1 VLEDQQPEHV
11 HREPQRAHDQHQRR
25 VIDGL
30 RHGEP
35 LQRLHGHGEAERGEE
50 HGVSQRA
57 HHLRAAHAVREAP
70 RARATRHPRR
80 RQPDAQRQ
88 NVRQHVEG
96 VRHQRDGVAHV
107 PRHDLRHEEDDGDD
121 QHQDQAALIN
131 LNVRTFNIK
140 WVR

>member
-1 VLEDQQPEHV
+1 VLEDQQPDHV

-50 HGVSQRA
+50 HGVGQRA
-57 HHLRAAHAVREAP
+57 HHLRAAHSVREAP
-70 RARATRHPRR
+70 RARAPRHPRR

-88 NVRQHVEG
+88 DVRQHVER

-107 PRHDLRHEEDDGDD
+107 PRHDLRHEEDDGKIIKRFGP
-121 QHQDQAALIN
+121 ALY
-131 LNVRTFNIK
+131 
-140 WVR
+140 